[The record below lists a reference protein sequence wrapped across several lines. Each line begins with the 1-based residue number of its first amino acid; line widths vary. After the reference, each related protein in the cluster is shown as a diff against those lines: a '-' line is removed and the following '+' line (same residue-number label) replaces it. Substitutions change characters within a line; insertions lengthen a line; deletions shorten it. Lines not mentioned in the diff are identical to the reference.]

1 MAGRTVKVYL
11 PNSYM
16 QSEKDFQRGGRGYLN
31 IVILF
36 RNSLPNRS
44 SSLKHEDYYG

>member
-1 MAGRTVKVYL
+1 MAGRAVEVYL
-11 PNSYM
+11 SNSYM
-16 QSEKDFQRGGRGYLN
+16 QSEHSLQREGREYLN
-31 IVILF
+31 IIISF